1 MDQKKAWLGGGW
13 SYRVRIDPAPGG
25 VAYVEYETDIRQS
38 ILIILSTAPGE
49 RMMRPDFGC
58 GIHDLAFEVINVAT
72 LTRIEATVTAAIT
85 KYEAR
90 IELLSVR
97 ADPLQASDG
106 LLLIDLEY
114 RIRRTNQTGNLVYPF
129 FFRESGVGIVVGS
142 RG

>member
-1 MDQKKAWLGGGW
+1 MDQQKAWLGRGW
-13 SYRVRIDPAPGG
+13 SYPVRIDPATGG

-97 ADPLQASDG
+97 ADPLQPSDG
-106 LLLIDLEY
+106 LMLIDLEKSFS
-114 RIRRTNQTGNLVYPF
+114 RTNTTCNLVYPF
-129 FFRESGVGIVVGS
+129 FFPWSGVVSVVG
-142 RG
+142 